1 MTTNPFTYGNPIRT
15 ADRFV
20 GRTEELRQIVN
31 RLRSSAHE
39 STSIVGE
46 RRIGKTSLLKH
57 LDNKAVAEK
66 LGLSADEFC
75 IIYMDFQGLTDIT
88 PERFWQRILQKM
100 ERAICNP
107 EIVPEIKALRT
118 QQAFDLFDLEDL
130 FASIADS
137 GLTLVLLL
145 DEFEY
150 VTQNTNFGSDFFGGL
165 RTLAI
170 HHNLPLITATRR
182 ELVDLCHSNELKGSP
197 FFNIFANIVLRP
209 FSRNEVKE
217 LLNGY
222 LQGTDISFTDQETE
236 LVLSLGGG
244 YPFFSQMAAYYLFE
258 AKLNKLSEDLLIRDV
273 CHQFDAQSDPH
284 YEYMWNHSSDSE
296 QTILL
301 SLISLQKQTNP
312 DKNSVTLENLA
323 AIHSRAH
330 LEIPELVKRGLILE
344 NKAEGSY
351 HLLSSSFERW
361 ITREIFATPGEEES
375 RSVVDAW
382 ISIGS
387 QGDSESI
394 RMVLPMFKKK
404 YWPMLSSITK
414 TISPMGMI
422 LSRHENELAGQT
434 EITSSVF
441 ICYSRKE
448 IEFADRLV
456 NDLKRNG
463 VQTWRDVDNIPG
475 QLKANL
481 QGWRAAVEEA
491 LMTCSAMLIV
501 LSPGALESNEVQAEW
516 NHFASRKRPIYPV
529 VAHECAVP
537 FYLKIYQI
545 WDLTS
550 NYDQKI
556 IQLSEALRDAST

>member
-15 ADRFV
+15 PERFF

-57 LDNKAVAEK
+57 LDNPLVAEG
-66 LGLSADEFC
+66 LGLPQDEFC
-75 IIYMDFQGLTDIT
+75 IIYMDFQGMMDIT
-88 PERFWQRILQKM
+88 PERFWQRVLQKM
-100 ERAICNP
+100 ERAICDP
-107 EIVPEIKALRT
+107 ELIPEIKKIRS
-118 QQAFDLFDLEDL
+118 QQSFDLFDLEDL
-130 FASIADS
+130 FSRIADLN
-137 GLTLVLLL
+137 LTVVLLL

-150 VTQNTNFGSDFFGGL
+150 VTQNTNFGSDFFGGM

-209 FSRNEVKE
+209 FSRSEVIE
-217 LLNGY
+217 LLDGY
-222 LQGTDISFTDQETE
+222 LKGTGITFTNQEIE

-244 YPFFSQMAAYYLFE
+244 YPFFTQMAAYYLFE
-258 AKLNKLSEDLLIRDV
+258 AKLNKLPDISLIKEV
-273 CHQFDAQSDPH
+273 ISQFDEQSDSH
-284 YEYMWNHSSDSE
+284 YEYMWNRSSESE
-296 QTILL
+296 QIILL
-301 SLISLQKQTNP
+301 SMISLQRQTTP
-312 DKNSVTLENLA
+312 DKKPTNMENLA

-344 NKAEGSY
+344 NKAQASY
-351 HLLSSSFERW
+351 RLLSPSFERW

-375 RSVVDAW
+375 RTVVDAW

-404 YWPMLSSITK
+404 YWPMLSNITR
-414 TISPMGMI
+414 IVSPMGMI
-422 LSRHENELAGQT
+422 LSRHENENNAST
-434 EITSSVF
+434 ESNSSVF

-448 IEFADRLV
+448 FEFSDRLV
-456 NDLKRNG
+456 ADLKKNG

-516 NHFASRKRPIYPV
+516 NHFASRKRPIFPV
-529 VAHECAVP
+529 IAQECAVP

-545 WDLTS
+545 WELTS

-556 IQLSEALRDAST
+556 IQLSEALKVAST